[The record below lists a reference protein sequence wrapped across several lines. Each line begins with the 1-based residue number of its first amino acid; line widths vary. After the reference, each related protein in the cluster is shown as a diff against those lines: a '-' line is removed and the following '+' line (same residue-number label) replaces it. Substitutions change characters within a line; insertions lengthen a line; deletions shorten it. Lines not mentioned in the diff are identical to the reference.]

1 MDHFNQIVNTL
12 SEKLRAKANGKTV
25 VGLMD
30 ELNRAT
36 LDAIAI
42 VSSLNQLFIY
52 ELKIK
57 IIIFEKDCIWNANRC
72 GHKRR
77 FDFK

>member
-1 MDHFNQIVNTL
+1 MIYAILFDYFNFNFPLNLSSVLVTFVDHFNQIVNTL

-25 VGLMD
+25 VGLME

-42 VSSLNQLFIY
+42 VSCQNQLY
-52 ELKIK
+52 K
-57 IIIFEKDCIWNANRC
+57 
-72 GHKRR
+72 
-77 FDFK
+77 

>member
-1 MDHFNQIVNTL
+1 MLVTFVDHFNQIVNTL

-42 VSSLNQLFIY
+42 VSRVVETNYLYMN
-52 ELKIK
+52 
-57 IIIFEKDCIWNANRC
+57 
-72 GHKRR
+72 
-77 FDFK
+77 